1 MAFTIVFSDMQ
12 VAAKL
17 EGQEGALVEVVLQHA
32 VGSHVRD
39 AVDHHVRDAVNHHV
53 RDGVEH
59 AVGSHVKHAVGSHV
73 RDGLGGLD
81 QLLASLSVHSS
92 STIRCLALPLVNC

>member
-32 VGSHVRD
+32 VGSHI
-39 AVDHHVRDAVNHHV
+39 
-53 RDGVEH
+53 
-59 AVGSHVKHAVGSHV
+59 KHAVGSHV
-73 RDGLGGLD
+73 RDAVGSHVRDGLEGLD

-92 STIRCLALPLVNC
+92 STIRSLTLPLLVN

>member
-1 MAFTIVFSDMQ
+1 MQ

-32 VGSHVRD
+32 VGSHVKH
-39 AVDHHVRDAVNHHV
+39 AVGHHV
-53 RDGVEH
+53 RDGVQH
-59 AVGSHVKHAVGSHV
+59 AEGSHV
-73 RDGLGGLD
+73 RDGLEGLD

-92 STIRCLALPLVNC
+92 STIRSLTLPLLVN